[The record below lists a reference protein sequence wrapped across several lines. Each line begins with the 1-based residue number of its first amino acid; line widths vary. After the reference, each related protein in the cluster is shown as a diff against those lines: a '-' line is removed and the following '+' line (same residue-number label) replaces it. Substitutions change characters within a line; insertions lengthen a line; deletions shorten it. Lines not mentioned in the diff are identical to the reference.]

1 MLFLET
7 LVVLRAGQNLYI
19 TSLVKEI
26 YQKTVSEPVKVKGIG
41 LHTGLNCEI
50 KIFPSL
56 ANTGIIF
63 KRIDLTKNNLIKGS
77 YHNVPS
83 ARLCTTL
90 ENSFGVK
97 VSTVEHLLGAF
108 YIKGIDNALIEINNE
123 EVPIMDGSAKNF
135 LDVLNNTKIK
145 VLSEK
150 RNFLKV
156 TKKIELVEG
165 EKRISLEPNDDTLEV
180 EFQLNYRNKVI
191 GKQKNKVNFKK
202 DNLDDVSKS
211 RTFCLYKD
219 IEKIKK
225 AGLAKGGSL
234 ENAVVVDDEKILNNG
249 GLRNDK
255 EFVNH
260 KILDLV
266 GDFMLSG
273 YRVLG
278 KVKCSQGG
286 HELTNK
292 FLRKLLNSQVVNLNQ
307 NLEKIAV
314 SKNYNTQSSTKIAIS
329 A

>member
-1 MLFLET
+1 M
-7 LVVLRAGQNLYI
+7 
-19 TSLVKEI
+19 
-26 YQKTVSEPVKVKGIG
+26 
-41 LHTGLNCEI
+41 
-50 KIFPSL
+50 
-56 ANTGIIF
+56 
-63 KRIDLTKNNLIKGS
+63 
-77 YHNVPS
+77 
-83 ARLCTTL
+83 
-90 ENSFGVK
+90 K
-97 VSTVEHLLGAF
+97 VSTVEHLLAAL
-108 YIKGIDNALIEINNE
+108 YIEVIDNALIEINNE
-123 EVPIMDGSAKNF
+123 EIPIMDGSAKP
-135 LDVLNNTKIK
+135 LDILQDVKIK
-145 VLSEK
+145 VLPQKKLFEGY
-150 RNFLKV
+150 R
-156 TKKIELVEG
+156 KIELVED

-292 FLRKLLNSQVVNLNQ
+292 FLRKLLNSQVVILNQ

-314 SKNYNTQSSTKIAIS
+314 SKNLILSPHQKY
-329 A
+329 

>member
-26 YQKTVSEPVKVKGIG
+26 YQKTVSEPVEVKGIG
-41 LHTGLNCEI
+41 LHTGLNSEI
-50 KIFPSL
+50 KILPSL

-63 KRIDLTKNNLIKGS
+63 KRIDLTKNNLIKAS

-150 RNFLKV
+150 RNFLKMKMMDNRSAPQSV
-156 TKKIELVEG
+156 SSQAKISMNAAHE
-165 EKRISLEPNDDTLEV
+165 
-180 EFQLNYRNKVI
+180 
-191 GKQKNKVNFKK
+191 
-202 DNLDDVSKS
+202 
-211 RTFCLYKD
+211 
-219 IEKIKK
+219 
-225 AGLAKGGSL
+225 AGNS
-234 ENAVVVDDEKILNNG
+234 AVVKTQAQDYSSESFFERKK
-249 GLRNDK
+249 RFST
-255 EFVNH
+255 ERR
-260 KILDLV
+260 
-266 GDFMLSG
+266 S
-273 YRVLG
+273 LG
-278 KVKCSQGG
+278 MKLAS
-286 HELTNK
+286 K
-292 FLRKLLNSQVVNLNQ
+292 F
-307 NLEKIAV
+307 A
-314 SKNYNTQSSTKIAIS
+314 
-329 A
+329 

>member
-1 MLFLET
+1 MYKVF
-7 LVVLRAGQNLYI
+7 VN
-19 TSLVKEI
+19 KI
-26 YQKTVSEPVKVKGIG
+26 YQKTIYKSVKISGIG
-41 LHTGLNCEI
+41 LHTGLSSEV
-50 KIFPSL
+50 KILPSL

-63 KRIDLTKNNLIKGS
+63 KRIDLTKNNIVKAS
-77 YHNVPS
+77 CHNVPS

-97 VSTVEHLLGAF
+97 VSTVEHLLAAL

-135 LDVLNNTKIK
+135 LDILQDVKIK
-145 VLSEK
+145 VLPQK

-156 TKKIELVEG
+156 TEKIELVED

-180 EFQLNYRNKVI
+180 EFQLNYQNKVI
-191 GKQKNKVNFKK
+191 GKQKNTVNFER
-202 DNLDDVSKS
+202 DNLDDISKS

-234 ENAVVVDDEKILNNG
+234 ENAIVVDDEKVLNNG

-260 KILDLV
+260 KILDCI
-266 GDFMLSG
+266 GDLYTSG
-273 YRVLG
+273 YRIVASID
-278 KVKCSQGG
+278 CSQGG
-286 HELTNK
+286 HYLTNQL
-292 FLRKLLNSQVVNLNQ
+292 LRKLFKDKENFSIIEIKEKNLPHSLINR
-307 NLEKIAV
+307 NLLRSIA
-314 SKNYNTQSSTKIAIS
+314 
-329 A
+329 

>member
-1 MLFLET
+1 MYKVF
-7 LVVLRAGQNLYI
+7 VN
-19 TSLVKEI
+19 KI
-26 YQKTVSEPVKVKGIG
+26 YQKTIYKSVKISGIG
-41 LHTGLNCEI
+41 LHTGLSSEV
-50 KIFPSL
+50 KILPSL

-63 KRIDLTKNNLIKGS
+63 KRIDLTKNNIVKAS
-77 YHNVPS
+77 CHNVPS

-97 VSTVEHLLGAF
+97 VSTVEHLLAAL

-135 LDVLNNTKIK
+135 LDILQDVKIK
-145 VLSEK
+145 VLPQK

-156 TKKIELVEG
+156 TEKIELVED

-180 EFQLNYRNKVI
+180 EFQLNYQNKVI
-191 GKQKNKVNFKK
+191 GKQKNTVNFER
-202 DNLDDVSKS
+202 DNLDDISKS

-286 HELTNK
+286 HELTNR
-292 FLRKLLNSQVVNLNQ
+292 FLKKLLNSQVINLYQ
-307 NLEKIAV
+307 NPENIAV
-314 SKNYNTQSSTKIAIS
+314 SEKFNTQSSSKIAIS

>member
-1 MLFLET
+1 MHQT
-7 LVVLRAGQNLYI
+7 
-19 TSLVKEI
+19 
-26 YQKTVSEPVKVKGIG
+26 TVSKPVKFRGIG
-41 LHTGLNCEI
+41 LHTGQSSEI
-50 KIFPSL
+50 KILPSL

-63 KRIDLTKNNLIKGS
+63 KRTDLTKNNIVVAT

-97 VSTVEHLLGAF
+97 VSTIEHLLAAF

-123 EVPIMDGSAKNF
+123 EVPIMDGSAKIF
-135 LDVLNNTKIK
+135 LEILNNTEIK

-150 RNFLKV
+150 RKFLKV
-156 TKKIELVEG
+156 TDKIELVED
-165 EKRISLEPNDDTLEV
+165 EKSISLEPNDDTLEV
-180 EFQLNYRNKVI
+180 EFQLNYQNKVI
-191 GKQKNKVNFKK
+191 GKQKNIINFEN
-202 DNLDDVSKS
+202 DNLDDISES

-234 ENAVVVDDEKILNNG
+234 DNAVVVDDEKVLNND
-249 GLRNDK
+249 GLRNEK

-266 GDFMLSG
+266 GDLMLSG

-286 HELTNK
+286 HALTNR
-292 FLRKLLNSQVVNLNQ
+292 FLRKLLKSKVVNLKQ
-307 NLEKIAV
+307 NIKNINVSEKI
-314 SKNYNTQSSTKIAIS
+314 NTQSSTKLAIS